1 MKHFFLA
8 LAILQLNPSF
18 SQEPT
23 KEQIR
28 EVADARKE
36 VKRMKGEPFPDFS
49 LTTINGD
56 VVTSENTKGKILLV
70 NFWFTRCRPCIME
83 MPEMN
88 EMVEEFKDEEVLF
101 IAPTFDDVEM
111 VDKFLSKRDFSYEIV
126 PDEKDF
132 CLELNVR
139 SYPTHFVINA
149 DGIIEKVV
157 IGYSSATV
165 STLRKSV
172 RKLLDSK

>member
-1 MKHFFLA
+1 
-8 LAILQLNPSF
+8 
-18 SQEPT
+18 
-23 KEQIR
+23 
-28 EVADARKE
+28 
-36 VKRMKGEPFPDFS
+36 MKGEPFPDFN
-49 LTTINGD
+49 LTTLNGD
-56 VVTSENTKGKILLV
+56 IITNEDTKGKILLV

-101 IAPTFDDVEM
+101 IAPTFDDTEM
-111 VDKFLSKRDFSYEIV
+111 VTGFLSKRSFSYEII
-126 PDEKDF
+126 PDVKDF
-132 CLELNVR
+132 CLKMNVR

-149 DGIIEKVV
+149 EGMIEKVV

-172 RKLLDSK
+172 RKLLDSE